1 METTLVILAS
11 PYLLSKGQSYVIII
25 LSYLKNWRVLKV
37 DTWKII
43 LIISLVVIGVL
54 IGLYFWG
61 KRLQTKYDEQQALID
76 QNKQV
81 VQIFILDKKKDKLAN
96 AKLPKQVKEQFP
108 KMYKRRKMPLV
119 IAKIGPQI
127 TTLLCDEKIYKIL
140 PTKKQVKV
148 ELAGLFIVGV
158 KGPKSNQVSNKT
170 KKQSWVQKKK
180 NKINKKV

>member
-1 METTLVILAS
+1 M
-11 PYLLSKGQSYVIII
+11 
-25 LSYLKNWRVLKV
+25 

-61 KRLQTKYDEQQALID
+61 KRLQTKYDQQQALID
-76 QNKQV
+76 QNKQQ
-81 VQIFILDKKKDKLAN
+81 VQIFILDKRKDKIAN

-108 KMYKRRKMPLV
+108 KMYKMRKMPLV

-127 TTLLCDEKIYKIL
+127 TTLLCDEKIYKML

-148 ELAGLFIVGV
+148 ELAGLFIVGI
-158 KGPKSNQVSNKT
+158 KGPKSNQAPSKT
-170 KKQSWVQKKK
+170 KKQGWVQNLK
-180 NKINKKV
+180 NKISK